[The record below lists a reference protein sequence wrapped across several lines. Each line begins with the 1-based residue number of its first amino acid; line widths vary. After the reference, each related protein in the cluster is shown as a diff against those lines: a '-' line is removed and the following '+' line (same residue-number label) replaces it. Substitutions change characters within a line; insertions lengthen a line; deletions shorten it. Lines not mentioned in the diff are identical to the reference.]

1 MSEGSSPAA
10 PVPAP
15 APSGDAAPAPKRVV
29 AHLDCDA
36 FYASVEL
43 LRRPELRGKAVIV
56 AGSGP
61 RAVVTTASYEAR
73 RYGVGSAM
81 PASQARRLC
90 PHAIVLPPDFDA
102 YRATSRAVW
111 EVVGERLGALQ
122 QLGLDEAYADLTGVE
137 KPLRVLRELV
147 ADVLERTGI
156 SLSVGVAPNRLIAKI
171 CSDVGKPRGFVAMGR
186 EEAAERF
193 AADPPS
199 RLPGIGPQT
208 AERLRA
214 AGIETIGA
222 LQRVPE
228 AELAARF
235 GARHGRELHARAWF
249 HDDSP
254 VSTDRVLKSRS
265 NEVTFDEDIASLA
278 ELEEVL
284 RRLACELCEGL
295 AARGKRGRTIGI
307 KVRLDDWTNVT
318 RARTIETPTCD
329 VDVVTGIALEL
340 LRAYAPPRP
349 VRLLGV
355 RVAAFEDEA
364 PEPAP
369 ARSPQLTL
377 PLDLPNVAHSR
388 I

>member
-1 MSEGSSPAA
+1 MSEGSSPV
-10 PVPAP
+10 VP
-15 APSGDAAPAPKRVV
+15 DAAPKRVV

-81 PASQARRLC
+81 PASRARRLC
-90 PHAIVLPPDFDA
+90 PHAIVLPPDFEA
-102 YRATSRAVW
+102 YRATSRDVW
-111 EVVGERLGALQ
+111 AIVGERLGALQ
-122 QLGLDEAYADLTGVE
+122 QLGLDEAYADLTGTE

-147 ADVLERTGI
+147 AEVLERTGI
-156 SLSVGVAPNRLIAKI
+156 SLSVGIAPNRQIAKI
-171 CSDVGKPRGFVAMGR
+171 CSDAGKPRGFVAMGR
-186 EEAAERF
+186 EQAAEHF
-193 AADPPS
+193 AVAPPS
-199 RLPGIGPQT
+199 RLPGIGPKT

-214 AGIETIGA
+214 LGIETIGA

-228 AELAARF
+228 AELTARF
-235 GARHGRELHARAWF
+235 GERHGRELHCRAWF

-254 VSTDRVLKSRS
+254 VSTSRVLKSRS
-265 NEVTFDEDIASLA
+265 NERTFDEDIASLP

-284 RRLACELCEGL
+284 RRLARELCEGL

-318 RARTIETPTCD
+318 RARTLEVATCD

-355 RVAAFEDEA
+355 RMASFADDPDEA
-364 PEPAP
+364 CGRAAPAP
-369 ARSPQLTL
+369 PADQLAL
-377 PLDLPNVAHSR
+377 PLEAGAQ
-388 I
+388 

>member
-1 MSEGSSPAA
+1 MSEGSPPAVA
-10 PVPAP
+10 DDVAP
-15 APSGDAAPAPKRVV
+15 APRRVI

-81 PASQARRLC
+81 PASRARRLC
-90 PHAIVLPPDFDA
+90 PHAIVLPPDFEA

-111 EVVGERLGALQ
+111 EIVTERLGPLQ
-122 QLGLDEAYADLTGVE
+122 HLGLDEAYADLTGVE
-137 KPLRVLRELV
+137 KPLRVLRELI
-147 ADVLERTGI
+147 AGVLERTGI

-171 CSDVGKPRGFVAMGR
+171 CSDLGKPRGFVAMGR

-193 AADPPS
+193 AGDPPS
-199 RLPGIGPQT
+199 RLPGIGPKT

-214 AGIETIGA
+214 HGIETIGQ
-222 LQRVPE
+222 LQRMPE

-235 GARHGRELHARAWF
+235 GARHGRELHTRAWF

-265 NEVTFDEDIASLA
+265 NERTFDEDVASLS
-278 ELEEVL
+278 ELEEIL
-284 RRLACELCEGL
+284 RRLARELCEGL

-318 RARTIETPTCD
+318 RARTLDAPTCD
-329 VDVVTGIALEL
+329 VDVVTSVALEL

-355 RVAAFEDEA
+355 RMASFADEQDS
-364 PEPAP
+364 AP
-369 ARSPQLTL
+369 ARASADQLAL
-377 PLDLPNVAHSR
+377 PLG
-388 I
+388 

>member
-1 MSEGSSPAA
+1 MSEGSPPPAA
-10 PVPAP
+10 A
-15 APSGDAAPAPKRVV
+15 DLAPAPKRVI

-81 PASQARRLC
+81 PASRARRLC

-102 YRATSRAVW
+102 YRAASRAVW
-111 EVVGERLGALQ
+111 GIVTERLGALQ
-122 QLGLDEAYADLTGVE
+122 HLGLDEAYADLTGVE

-147 ADVLERTGI
+147 AAVVERTGI

-171 CSDVGKPRGFVAMGR
+171 CSDLGKPRGFVAMGR
-186 EEAAERF
+186 EEAAQRF
-193 AADPPS
+193 AGDPPS
-199 RLPGIGPQT
+199 RLPGIGPKT
-208 AERLRA
+208 AERLREH
-214 AGIETIGA
+214 GIATIGQ
-222 LQRVPE
+222 LQRMPE

-235 GARHGRELHARAWF
+235 GARHGRELYARAWF

-265 NEVTFDEDIASLA
+265 NERTFDEDIASLS

-284 RRLACELCEGL
+284 RRLARELCEGL
-295 AARGKRGRTIGI
+295 ARRGKRGRTIGI

-318 RARTIETPTCD
+318 RARTLDAPTCD
-329 VDVVTGIALEL
+329 VELVTSVALEL

-355 RVAAFEDEA
+355 RMASFADDREG
-364 PEPAP
+364 PAP
-369 ARSPQLTL
+369 VPASADQLAL
-377 PLDLPNVAHSR
+377 PLA
-388 I
+388 

>member
-1 MSEGSSPAA
+1 MSEGP
-10 PVPAP
+10 PP
-15 APSGDAAPAPKRVV
+15 PKRVI

-102 YRATSRAVW
+102 YRATSREVW
-111 EVVGERLGALQ
+111 AIVGERLGALQ
-122 QLGLDEAYADLTGVE
+122 HLGLDEAYADLTGVE

-147 ADVLERTGI
+147 AEVLEQTGI

-186 EEAAERF
+186 EEAAQRF
-193 AADPPS
+193 AGEPPN
-199 RLPGIGPQT
+199 RLPGIGPKT
-208 AERLRA
+208 AERLRTL
-214 AGIETIGA
+214 GIETIGQ
-222 LQRVPE
+222 LQQVPE
-228 AELAARF
+228 ASLAERF
-235 GARHGRELHARAWF
+235 GARHGRELHRRAWF

-254 VSTDRVLKSRS
+254 VSTSRVLKSRS
-265 NEVTFDEDIASLA
+265 NERTFDEDIASLA
-278 ELEEVL
+278 ELEEIL
-284 RRLACELCEGL
+284 RRLARELCEGL

-355 RVAAFEDEA
+355 RMASFADEA
-364 PEPAP
+364 GESGDRVRA
-369 ARSPQLTL
+369 ASADQLALTL
-377 PLDLPNVAHSR
+377 EIAAQ
-388 I
+388 